1 MSLDE
6 CETLA
11 DVTAFDRRERAEQE
25 RLSRLKVNRPRCGAR
40 TRAGGECAAPVVWD
54 AKAGK
59 PVNGRCRMH
68 GGLSTGPRSAE
79 GRARA
84 LANLMRG
91 KEHNAGRNP
100 NANDG
105 HN

>member
-11 DVTAFDRRERAEQE
+11 DVTAFYRRERAEQE
-25 RLSRLKVNRPRCGAR
+25 RMSRLKVNRPRCGSR
-40 TRAGGECAAPVVWD
+40 TRAGGECAAPAVWD

-68 GGLSTGPRSAE
+68 GGLSTGPRSTE

-84 LANLMRG
+84 LANLRRG
-91 KEHNAGRNP
+91 PISVIHDILILELQK
-100 NANDG
+100 
-105 HN
+105 